1 MRPAPMARNW
11 VGRRRWFSLPPTRT
25 CIGCR
30 RKAVAGELTRLVRDP
45 AGWVV
50 PGSGRPGRGA
60 WICTGSLQCLYLAR
74 RRHGFQRAFR
84 GQVLEAS
91 LDRLPRLLG
100 WERPVSEAD
109 KMSGAISGEVR

>member
-1 MRPAPMARNW
+1 
-11 VGRRRWFSLPPTRT
+11 VLPPTRT

-30 RKAVAGELTRLVRDP
+30 RKAAVGELTRLVCDP

-60 WICTGSLQCLYLAR
+60 WVCTGSLQCLSLAR

-84 GQVLEAS
+84 KQVLEAS

-100 WERPVSEAD
+100 WERPEPKAD
-109 KMSGAISGEVR
+109 AMSGARSGEVR